1 MNSTHSNQGPVVP
14 SSCSYHTPSRINAII
29 TLLPGHIFPPAFT
42 AQKSHRPEC
51 RPAFPSLPKSWI
63 SSWTLSEIVKVKM
76 SLLTSGRQCAS
87 FVTSS
92 KLQLRICSS
101 LSTYLKL
108 QSTSHMVRSHSLNHL
123 AAIIRQAYCAI
134 ASLYHLLHS
143 YLHRCFYQRTHFET
157 HNFLSLTHHRRSNFM
172 TDVL

>member
-1 MNSTHSNQGPVVP
+1 MFLLYTV
-14 SSCSYHTPSRINAII
+14 RINTII
-29 TLLPGHIFPPAFT
+29 TTAWPSLPLAFT
-42 AQKSHRPEC
+42 TRKSHRPEC
-51 RPAFPSLPKSWI
+51 RRVFLSLPRSWI
-63 SSWTLSEIVKVKM
+63 SSWKIFEIVKVKM

-87 FVTSS
+87 SVANL

-108 QSTSHMVRSHSLNHL
+108 QYTSHMVRSHSLNHL
-123 AAIIRQAYCAI
+123 AAIICQLHCVI

-143 YLHRCFYQRTHFET
+143 YLHRCFCQGSHSET
-157 HNFLSLTHHRRSNFM
+157 HNFLSLTHHKRSNFM